1 MTRISALLAGIGYRP
16 LGPDDAEVAG
26 VAYRSDQVRTGD
38 VFFCIPGTATDGHL
52 YAPDAVDRG
61 AAALVVTRSLPDLD
75 VPQFEVDDP
84 RAALAIASDHLF
96 GHPSGR
102 MRVVGVTGTNGKTT
116 TAYLT
121 EWIATCEGAR
131 TGLIGTVETR
141 VAGTRLPSD
150 RTTPES
156 YELQRL
162 FSEMADDGVG
172 VCAIEVSSHAIDLDR
187 TLGCEF
193 AVVAFTNLTQDHLDY
208 HKTMENY
215 FHVKERLFTEYDAGT
230 RVVCIDDEYGRRIV
244 ADCAAAGRPCL
255 TVGLPDDAQVT
266 AKDVVYSATGTELTV
281 RYDLPVGAV
290 GNEAP
295 LAGEVP
301 VHLHLI
307 GRFNVENALV
317 AFGIGLALGVSPDDI
332 ASALHTV
339 PQVPGRLERVRAAE
353 SHGFACLVDYA
364 HTPDAIE
371 KALSCVKAVTP
382 GRTII
387 VFGCGG
393 DRDATKRPKMGR
405 AALAADYAV
414 VTSDN
419 PRTEDPD
426 AIIRDIL
433 PGMAGHEDRYEVE
446 PDRRSAIRRALA
458 LARPGDTVLIA
469 GKGHEDYQIV
479 GTAKHHFDDRE
490 VAAEEVEGMPR
501 TEEASR

>member
-1 MTRISALLAGIGYRP
+1 MTKVSALLAPVGFTP
-16 LGPDDAEVAG
+16 LGASDAEVTG
-26 VAYRSDQVRTGD
+26 IAYRSDKVQPGD

-52 YAPDAVDRG
+52 YAPDAVARG
-61 AAALVVTRSLPDLD
+61 AAALVVTHPLPELD
-75 VPQFEVDDP
+75 VPQFQVEDA
-84 RAALAIASDHLF
+84 RAALALASDVLF
-96 GHPSGR
+96 GHPSAQ

-121 EWIATCEGAR
+121 EWIARQEGHV
-131 TGLIGTVETR
+131 TGLVGTVETR
-141 VAGTRLPSD
+141 VAGERLASD

-162 FSEMADDGVG
+162 FGEMVGRGVG
-172 VCAIEVSSHAIDLDR
+172 TCAIEVSSHAIDLKR
-187 TLGCEF
+187 VYGTRF

-215 FHVKERLFTEYDAGT
+215 FRVKERLFTEYEAGA

-244 ADCAAAGRPCL
+244 DDCRRVGRPCL
-255 TVGLPDDAQVT
+255 TVGLPEDAMVT
-266 AKDVVYSATGTELTV
+266 AEDVRYSATGTELTV
-281 RYDLPVGAV
+281 SYNLPQGVCTC
-290 GNEAP
+290 AP
-295 LAGEVP
+295 LAGKVP

-317 AFGIGLALGVSPDDI
+317 AFGIGLALGAAPEDI
-332 ASALHTV
+332 AEALHTI

-353 SHGFACLVDYA
+353 KRGFACLVDYA
-364 HTPDAIE
+364 HTPDAID

-405 AALAADYAV
+405 SALAADYAI

-426 AIIRDIL
+426 AIIADIL
-433 PGMAGHEDRYEVE
+433 PGMAGGEDRYEVVA
-446 PDRRSAIRRALA
+446 DRRAAIRRALA
-458 LARPGDTVLIA
+458 LAQPGDTVLIA

-479 GTAKHHFDDRE
+479 GTEKHHFDDRE
-490 VAAEEVEGMPR
+490 VAAEEL
-501 TEEASR
+501 EA